1 MLPFR
6 GLDKCVQMLV
16 VSKQQVYN
24 GLCSGSPQFIELL
37 EASGIA
43 KWQEQFFKEGAL
55 LGEKKVSICNRAAL
69 LQ

>member
-1 MLPFR
+1 MLPFY

-24 GLCSGSPQFIELL
+24 GLCSDSPQFMELL

-43 KWQEQFFKEGAL
+43 KWREQFLKEGAL
-55 LGEKKVSICNRAAL
+55 LEEKKVSVCNRAAL
-69 LQ
+69 LR